1 MAEQHTLTIKAELDT
16 SGIQGKLDQL
26 NQQKQNAA
34 GGRGG
39 VGTALTSQLTRLD
52 RTLANLT
59 KAVNQLAAG
68 QKSANGAVAASS
80 ARPVVVNAGGRGF
93 GPAVI
98 PQLGG
103 RTVQQ
108 SLMRDA
114 LASIT
119 RNVRRTFDAH
129 PSTIAGLDT
138 FGIRKR
144 AQELLVN
151 AGRTGIANDPAGWY
165 RDIFFQRGAGIPMST
180 RLRMLNQAPLAAL
193 GIGPK
198 SWRAAQL
205 ATRRITKIPSSL
217 YGGAAGFVA
226 GRMLSPALDYVANE
240 VYKDPTSGGR
250 MWANVGRH
258 AVDYAA
264 GGAATGGMIGAAFG
278 GVGAAPGAA
287 IGAVLGGIAG
297 AFSGV
302 FDTLTQIK
310 EDEART
316 AEEIKRRNEQIRANW
331 KKIEEALPKA
341 QQSIQFRRSAELTSQ
356 LASMADTT
364 AIR

>member
-1 MAEQHTLTIKAELDT
+1 
-16 SGIQGKLDQL
+16 
-26 NQQKQNAA
+26 
-34 GGRGG
+34 
-39 VGTALTSQLTRLD
+39 
-52 RTLANLT
+52 
-59 KAVNQLAAG
+59 
-68 QKSANGAVAASS
+68 
-80 ARPVVVNAGGRGF
+80 
-93 GPAVI
+93 
-98 PQLGG
+98 
-103 RTVQQ
+103 
-108 SLMRDA
+108 MRDA
-114 LASIT
+114 IASIT

-129 PSTIAGLDT
+129 TGDIAGLDK
-138 FGIRKR
+138 FGIRRR
-144 AQELLVN
+144 AQELVVS

-180 RLRMLNQAPLAAL
+180 KLRMLNQAPLAAL
-193 GIGPK
+193 GIGPR

-205 ATRRITKIPSSL
+205 APRRITKIPSSL

-250 MWANVGRH
+250 FWSNVGRH

-287 IGAVLGGIAG
+287 IGAVFGGIAG

-341 QQSIQFRRSAELTSQ
+341 QQSI
-356 LASMADTT
+356 
-364 AIR
+364 